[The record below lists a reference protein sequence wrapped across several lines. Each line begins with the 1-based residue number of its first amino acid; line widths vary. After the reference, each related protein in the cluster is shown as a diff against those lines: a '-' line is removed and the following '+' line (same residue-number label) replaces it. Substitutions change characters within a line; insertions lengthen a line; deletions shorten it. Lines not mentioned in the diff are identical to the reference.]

1 MGLATWDLQDRARYV
16 QGCGE
21 TKRATTPTLPG
32 MTFTRGFAI
41 HAPRQRLLPFAF
53 ERRALRDDDV
63 AIRIEHCGIC
73 HTDVSL
79 ANDAWGISQFP
90 MVPGHEITG
99 IVTSV
104 GAGVRALAPGHRVGV
119 GCFVDSCTVS
129 PTRDDE
135 LEQYRPGLVLTYNGS
150 EPGSGAPTYGGYAE
164 SIVVKADY
172 VAAIPDALPLD
183 AAAPLLCA
191 GTTMFSPLR
200 HWNVGR
206 GTRVG
211 IVGIGGLGHLGV
223 KLARAMGAHV
233 TAFGRSPTKSAEAL
247 RLGAHHYVA
256 TQEPSAFASLAGAFD
271 LILTTA
277 SADLDWGAYLTLLDI
292 DGTLVLVGVPSMPL
306 EIGAFPL
313 ITGRRRIAGS
323 YMGSMHDT
331 RAMLSFC
338 AEHGIVADIER
349 VAFPDVDAAFA
360 RLAAGDVRHRFV
372 IDVGAHFAQGCV

>member
-1 MGLATWDLQDRARYV
+1 
-16 QGCGE
+16 
-21 TKRATTPTLPG
+21 
-32 MTFTRGFAI
+32 MTMTRGFAV
-41 HAPRQRLLPFAF
+41 HAPRQRFQPFTF

-79 ANDAWGISQFP
+79 ANDAWGTSRFP

-99 IVTSV
+99 TITSV
-104 GAGVRALAPGHRVGV
+104 GAGVETFAPGHRVGV
-119 GCFVDSCTVS
+119 GCFVDSCAAS
-129 PTRDDE
+129 QMRDDA

-150 EPGSGAPTYGGYAE
+150 EPGSGAPTHGGYSE
-164 SIVVKADY
+164 SIVVKADH

-200 HWNVGR
+200 HWNVQS

-223 KLARAMGAHV
+223 KLAVAMGAHV
-233 TAFGRSPTKSAEAL
+233 TAFGRSPVKAAEA
-247 RLGAHHYVA
+247 RSLGAHRYVA
-256 TQEPSAFASLAGAFD
+256 TQEPSALAPLAGSFD

-277 SADLDWGAYLTLLDI
+277 SADLDWSAYLALLDV
-292 DGTLVLVGVPSMPL
+292 DGTLVLLGVPEKPL

-323 YMGSMHDT
+323 YIGSMRDT

-349 VAFPDVDAAFA
+349 VALRDVDVAFA

-372 IDVGAHFAQGCV
+372 IDVAAHFAERSA